1 MFEIANSL
9 TWFFVNKGEYLY
21 SPFRLNEEK
30 ERVTIDPADFYKI
43 FYGKRC
49 SVDDPEAIRAHLM
62 KCLPAQ
68 VTPGKT
74 KKKNKAKK
82 ASTSSPAALVV
93 QSSDE
98 EGDDDETDTIPTAV
112 AIPFVA

>member
-1 MFEIANSL
+1 M
-9 TWFFVNKGEYLY
+9 
-21 SPFRLNEEK
+21 
-30 ERVTIDPADFYKI
+30 TIDPADFYKI

-49 SVDDPEAIRAHLM
+49 DVDDPEANRAHLM

-74 KKKNKAKK
+74 KKKNKSKK
-82 ASTSSPAALVV
+82 APATAGALVV

-98 EGDDDETDTIPTAV
+98 EGVDDETDTIPTAV
-112 AIPFVA
+112 AILFEGVA